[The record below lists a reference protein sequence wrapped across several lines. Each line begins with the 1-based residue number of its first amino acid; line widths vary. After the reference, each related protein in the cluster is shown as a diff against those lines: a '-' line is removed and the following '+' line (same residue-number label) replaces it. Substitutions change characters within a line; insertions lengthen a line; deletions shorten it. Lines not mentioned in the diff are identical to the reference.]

1 MHFQTDRISVKIL
14 MSLSVLLLFLM
25 GCTSVRYQQM
35 QHERDTRREAYED
48 VQRKESLKRSRGF
61 RGNIRCS
68 FERIEEVV

>member
-14 MSLSVLLLFLM
+14 MALGVMTLVLT
-25 GCTSVRYQQM
+25 GCTSAKYQQM

-68 FERIEEVV
+68 FERIE